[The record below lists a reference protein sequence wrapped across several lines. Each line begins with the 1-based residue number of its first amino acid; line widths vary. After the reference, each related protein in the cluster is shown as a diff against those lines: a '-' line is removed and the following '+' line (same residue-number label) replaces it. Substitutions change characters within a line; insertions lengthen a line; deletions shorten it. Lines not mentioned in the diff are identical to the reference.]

1 MTKEILLTELG
12 EYRKMVSRLQ
22 YLKVQLER
30 LESAAAVDDDAGI
43 AGAQLGSSTLTGM
56 PGSHYPRSAVERVV
70 LMREKASATLS
81 SAEQRSAEEINL
93 LTDRIKRLDIL
104 LDSLQEDERMIVIGH
119 AIDRKRWESLA
130 YEYAQDYAD
139 LSISRLKQKYD
150 IALRYMVSVANGD

>member
-30 LESAAAVDDDAGI
+30 MESAAAVDNDAGI

-56 PGSHYPRSAVERVV
+56 PGCHYPKSAVERVV
-70 LMREKASATLS
+70 LMREKASAALS
-81 SAEQRSAEEINL
+81 SVEQRNIEEITQL
-93 LTDRIKRLDIL
+93 EGKIKRLDIL
-104 LDSLQEDERMIVIGH
+104 LGSLQEDEKMIVVGH
-119 AIDRKRWESLA
+119 AIDRKRWESIA
-130 YEYAQDYAD
+130 YEYTLSYDD

-150 IALRYMVSVANGD
+150 SALRYMVSVANGY